1 MENLSENLERYIDCI
16 SFLYDLSDDV
26 KANEVK
32 NLLEN
37 LINEAKD
44 IIAKEISP
52 LENTAKNLELE
63 KEKFLEKLSVC
74 LDIIADDID
83 KQKYDNHE
91 KKLLNCLEDK
101 DLKEFLPDFEDQAK
115 IICNDPDI
123 QIDKIYTDEDNFLE
137 NYTFY
142 LKTEKF
148 DTEFEKFQELIID
161 LIKNKNKGI
170 DINEEILSICATQ
183 HLKYYEMDT
192 LAILNRYARQ
202 IPGLDSYPQDEKE
215 KIIEAV
221 KENYIDYFMSETNF
235 LQMRINHSII
245 DYNTIISKYIDEIH
259 SELDYKLLKIAF
271 FILDNEKLTLM
282 PSYLALSLSY
292 KKLLFE
298 PIRKDGKDMI
308 LNKKYHA
315 KCVFEVSKRI
325 LKDYSY
331 DEKILKQCI
340 ENFLKDLRKETEEN
354 PTNDPDKFYS
364 LIFYRSLTD
373 FRYILKNEF
382 KFKKNITRNQI

>member
-26 KANEVK
+26 KADEVK

-44 IIAKEISP
+44 IIAKEISH

-215 KIIEAV
+215 KIIEAI
-221 KENYIDYFMSETNF
+221 KENYVDYFMSETNF

-259 SELDYKLLKIAF
+259 RELDYKLLKIAF

-282 PSYLALSLSY
+282 PSYLALSYLTKNCFSSRLE
-292 KKLLFE
+292 KT
-298 PIRKDGKDMI
+298 
-308 LNKKYHA
+308 A
-315 KCVFEVSKRI
+315 KI
-325 LKDYSY
+325 
-331 DEKILKQCI
+331 
-340 ENFLKDLRKETEEN
+340 
-354 PTNDPDKFYS
+354 
-364 LIFYRSLTD
+364 
-373 FRYILKNEF
+373 
-382 KFKKNITRNQI
+382 

>member
-26 KANEVK
+26 KADKVK

-44 IIAKEISP
+44 IITKEISH

-101 DLKEFLPDFEDQAK
+101 NLKEFLPDFEDQAK

-215 KIIEAV
+215 KIIEAI
-221 KENYIDYFMSETNF
+221 KENYVDYFMSETNF

-259 SELDYKLLKIAF
+259 RELDYKLLKIAF

-298 PIRKDGKDMI
+298 LIRKDGKDMI

-315 KCVFEVSKRI
+315 KYVFEVSKRI

-382 KFKKNITRNQI
+382 KFKKNTTRNQI

>member
-26 KANEVK
+26 KADEVK

-202 IPGLDSYPQDEKE
+202 IPDLDSYPQDEK
-215 KIIEAV
+215 
-221 KENYIDYFMSETNF
+221 
-235 LQMRINHSII
+235 
-245 DYNTIISKYIDEIH
+245 
-259 SELDYKLLKIAF
+259 
-271 FILDNEKLTLM
+271 
-282 PSYLALSLSY
+282 
-292 KKLLFE
+292 
-298 PIRKDGKDMI
+298 
-308 LNKKYHA
+308 
-315 KCVFEVSKRI
+315 
-325 LKDYSY
+325 
-331 DEKILKQCI
+331 
-340 ENFLKDLRKETEEN
+340 
-354 PTNDPDKFYS
+354 
-364 LIFYRSLTD
+364 
-373 FRYILKNEF
+373 
-382 KFKKNITRNQI
+382 